1 MVLYILKYAIRVLPP
16 VVPGNINSMIRN
28 IPGNIIPKYFI
39 IK

>member
-28 IPGNIIPKYFI
+28 IPGIIPKYFI